1 MRLPPPDTERF
12 YRIWFA
18 LLANVN
24 EQLHLVRRFPAQPA
38 IGSVEPE
45 VAIKIRDAMW
55 ANDAV
60 REHFIAD
67 NPAHLS
73 VDDLA
78 LVSSWQHRVAG
89 PFVLLRSLAKYTI
102 FLSQSTPVHAYGVL
116 GLVSPIEET
125 LPLPLPLYVEAV
137 LLPFEGRIIYDG
149 LLTSYP
155 VVLGSG
161 IRRDLQELY
170 RNLQEREGVITSLGL
185 EEQAANSATQL
196 QAILARNRK
205 VLNAFRRDRS
215 QSGLSPQTVERHV
228 SAIAEFA
235 QTMLLAGDPPRGLLE
250 LTQSDLQ
257 SALQGA
263 DPALFI
269 SFKRL
274 IRFLINTGRIDYE
287 EGFKLQD
294 WLKRARPG
302 KDH

>member
-18 LLANVN
+18 LLASVN
-24 EQLHLVRRFPAQPA
+24 EQLHLVRRFPAKPA
-38 IGSVEPE
+38 LGSVEPE
-45 VAIKIRDAMW
+45 VAIKIRDALW

-60 REHFIAD
+60 RERFIAA

-73 VDDLA
+73 PADLA
-78 LVSSWQHRVAG
+78 LVASWQHRVAG
-89 PFVLLRSLAKYTI
+89 PFVVLRSLAKYTI
-102 FLSQSTPVHAYGVL
+102 FLSETTPAHAYGVL

-125 LPLPLPLYVEAV
+125 LPLPMPLYVEAV
-137 LLPFEGRIIYDG
+137 LLPFEGQIIYDG

-155 VVLGSG
+155 VMLGAG
-161 IRRDLQELY
+161 IRRELQELY
-170 RNLQEREGVITSLGL
+170 RNLQEREGVITNLVP
-185 EEQAANSATQL
+185 EEQAATLAAQR

-205 VLNAFRRDRS
+205 VLSAFRRDRS

-235 QTMLLAGDPPRGLLE
+235 QTTLLAGDPPRGLLE
-250 LTQSDLQ
+250 LTPSDLQ

-263 DPALFI
+263 DPTLFT
-269 SFKRL
+269 SFKRFL
-274 IRFLINTGRIDYE
+274 RFLITTGRIDDE

-294 WLKRARPG
+294 WLKRTRPE
-302 KDH
+302 KDR